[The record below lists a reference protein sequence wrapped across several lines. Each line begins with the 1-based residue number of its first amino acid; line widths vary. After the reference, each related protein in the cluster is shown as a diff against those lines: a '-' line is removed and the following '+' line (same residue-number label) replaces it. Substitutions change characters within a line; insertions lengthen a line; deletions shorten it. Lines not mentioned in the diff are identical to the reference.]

1 MKNSILIILVFLASC
16 VHSSPPS
23 SENKTINSASPE
35 AEARVLTDQMK
46 SSLELDET
54 QLDKVMMINVVNLK
68 IIKKLK
74 EDNDVSKIDSTRVKY
89 KSELKEI
96 LSLSQYAK
104 FLTEFSEL

>member
-1 MKNSILIILVFLASC
+1 M
-16 VHSSPPS
+16 HSSPPS
-23 SENKTINSASPE
+23 SENKTINTASPE

-46 SSLELDET
+46 SSLELDDT
-54 QLDKVMMINVVNLK
+54 QLDKVMMVNVVNIK

-74 EDNDVSKIDSTRVKY
+74 ESNEVSKIDSTRVKY

-96 LSLSQYAK
+96 LSQSQYAK